1 MKDYAEEP
9 VMGPT
14 ENKMPTTIRIKH
26 ADLPGIEEAAPG
38 DRVHLVLHGHV
49 HANRA
54 KDKFSDGE
62 AEVDVHS
69 ITHGDTAEKKK
80 NASTMRMDDLK
91 KNIQDKTESLDRE
104 SGLDKDMKGHAESG
118 IKEDGEKE

>member
-9 VMGPT
+9 KMGPT
-14 ENKMPTTIRIKH
+14 ENKQPTTIRIKH

-38 DRVHLVLHGHV
+38 DRVHLVLHGHI
-49 HANRA
+49 HANRS

-69 ITHGDTAEKKK
+69 IEHGEKPEKKK

-91 KNIQDKTESLDRE
+91 KKVVDMSE
-104 SGLDKDMKGHAESG
+104 KDENMEGHQETK
-118 IKEDGEKE
+118 IKEDGEE